1 MPCFFF
7 FLCATFAFSVLG
19 DLMPSANV
27 FPLCAHIEEGD
38 LGQPG
43 DGDAL
48 SKRPATNRNSA
59 NVKDKTVTRQF
70 WFAIYAD
77 LLSWLW
83 IAAQTEAP
91 RCILNAP
98 SALMWQIW
106 VHLSLELA
114 VWFLPRRYMVYF
126 SPLPRLFGKGKV
138 VRLAVWIQHGA
149 GERSR

>member
-1 MPCFFF
+1 MSFHCVH
-7 FLCATFAFSVLG
+7 TSRKGTLG
-19 DLMPSANV
+19 SPETEMRFPS
-27 FPLCAHIEEGD
+27 
-38 LGQPG
+38 GQ
-43 DGDAL
+43 
-48 SKRPATNRNSA
+48 RPATNRNSA

-98 SALMWQIW
+98 SALIWQIW

-126 SPLPRLFGKGKV
+126 SPLPRLFGKGSTT
-138 VRLAVWIQHGA
+138 
-149 GERSR
+149 RSLDPARSWRAFLVSNQPRNCGTLGDTSSGNEFISS